1 MMLQKKKPVVMQLN
15 DLSVYRTELMDS
27 VLYVL
32 KDRWNPK
39 GYIENTIYLNDGIHL
54 NSDGYQRFDS
64 CIVSLVRKDMETIWS
79 YTS

>member
-15 DLSVYRTELMDS
+15 DLSVYRTELMGWCS
-27 VLYVL
+27 VCVERQMESQRLYWEYNL
-32 KDRWNPK
+32 F
-39 GYIENTIYLNDGIHL
+39 YDGIHL

-64 CIVSLVRKDMETIWS
+64 CIVSMVRKDMETIWS